1 MSSTE
6 ATASQLENTVV
17 LIRPDSLDQVD
28 RLQALARELRCSAVL
43 VQGNRHP
50 ATPAVNADRP
60 AEAKEDTRP
69 AHSSGGCP

>member
-1 MSSTE
+1 MSSIE

-43 VQGNRHP
+43 VQGNT
-50 ATPAVNADRP
+50 ATQLPQP
-60 AEAKEDTRP
+60 
-69 AHSSGGCP
+69 